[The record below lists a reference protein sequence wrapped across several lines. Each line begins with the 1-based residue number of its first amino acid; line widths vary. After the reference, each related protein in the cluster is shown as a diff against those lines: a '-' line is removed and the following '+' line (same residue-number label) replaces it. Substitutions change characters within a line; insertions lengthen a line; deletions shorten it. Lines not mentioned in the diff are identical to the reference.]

1 MNTMGRANRYFGS
14 AREAAQSCDLP
25 LLGILPADP
34 RLHSRA
40 AGLAAL
46 APDPRLSARIY
57 RFVSGAAPV
66 IWVHGLG
73 QAGEE
78 LAVAVGIAERA
89 AAGGAAPVLL
99 VRPQE
104 SSVEELHGRP
114 VTPGP
119 FARVLGALLPGGA
132 VALPCGIQG
141 VLQAHGRGK
150 HEGDPLTPGG
160 IVLAGEAPG
169 EPPALAPEMITSV
182 VLVVP
187 FRDCPA
193 DDIERRVAALRAA
206 GYAPAGVVG
215 YGKEGEGDGLPEAG
229 EMAAAAQIPRGAKPE
244 AQPRERVAVTASWS
258 SRFGPG
264 SSRGSGWGGG
274 MGLRRRAGLPLFW
287 WLVIAIVLLVSAGVI
302 FPKLVLSP
310 RRAGPPAGG
319 ELQAGAERQ
328 RGTPAAR
335 AGAESGETAKEA
347 APAGEQVSA
356 GDQATAERGE
366 TGSEPERGPSTVP
379 PAVPSPSVGGV
390 REGGVPAAEVAW
402 DESPISPGPLRATGD
417 TAAVSLLGGG
427 EASASRGE
435 ALTRAGAASAGHPQA
450 GAGIHGSPPAPGES
464 GAAGAGGEPGGPA
477 ELALAG
483 DRTAELPA
491 PDAGDSS
498 GAAPALSRSSGA
510 GQQDSAEEAGPDP
523 GGSPAAGGAGQ
534 TAAPAAAEPA
544 GDAVRPLASHRGGP
558 FTVLCGSFPEIEMAQ
573 TEARRLQRRGL
584 AMRIAQVNIPG
595 RGVWCRVVTG
605 GYADI
610 GAAVDEA
617 RAIVAGGHVRTAM
630 VVAAEG
636 YGLPVSRPIEGTAP

>member
-1 MNTMGRANRYFGS
+1 MSTMGRANRYFGS
-14 AREAAQSCDLP
+14 AREAARACDLP

-104 SSVEELHGRP
+104 TSVEELHGRP

-169 EPPALAPEMITSV
+169 EPPALAPEMITSL

-193 DDIERRVAALRAA
+193 DDIERRVEALRAA

-229 EMAAAAQIPRGAKPE
+229 EVAAAAQIPRAAMPPQ
-244 AQPRERVAVTASWS
+244 AQPRERVAVTSSWS

-274 MGLRRRAGLPLFW
+274 MGMRRRAGLPLFW

-310 RRAGPPAGG
+310 RRAGPPVGG

-328 RGTPAAR
+328 RGAPAAH
-335 AGAESGETAKEA
+335 AGAQAGETAKET
-347 APAGEQVSA
+347 APAGERAPAASGGGE
-356 GDQATAERGE
+356 GD
-366 TGSEPERGPSTVP
+366 
-379 PAVPSPSVGGV
+379 
-390 REGGVPAAEVAW
+390 VPAAEVARV
-402 DESPISPGPLRATGD
+402 ESPILPEPFRATGD
-417 TAAVSLLGGG
+417 TAAVSLLSGG
-427 EASASRGE
+427 EVSASRGE
-435 ALTRAGAASAGHPQA
+435 DLTRAPGASAGHPEA
-450 GAGIHGSPPAPGES
+450 GAGIHGEPPAPGGS
-464 GAAGAGGEPGGPA
+464 GAAGAGGVPGGPA

-483 DRTAELPA
+483 DRTTEPPS
-491 PDAGDSS
+491 PDAGDST
-498 GAAPALSRSSGA
+498 GAAPATSRPSA
-510 GQQDSAEEAGPDP
+510 TGQRDSAEAAGPDL
-523 GGSPAAGGAGQ
+523 GTSPAAGGANQ
-534 TAAPAAAEPA
+534 AAAPAAAEPA
-544 GDAVRPLASHRGGP
+544 GGAVRPLASQRGGP
-558 FTVLCGSFPEIEMAQ
+558 FAVLCGSFPEIEMAQ
-573 TEARRLQRRGL
+573 TEARRLERRGL
-584 AMRIAQVNIPG
+584 ATRIVQVDIPG

-605 GYADI
+605 ACADV
-610 GAAVDEA
+610 GVAVDEA

-636 YGLPVSRPIEGTAP
+636 YGLPVSRPIESAAP